1 MPEEK
6 GEEVEEV
13 LKIPSE
19 RPTQKLKEFLEKY
32 RKETADWAAR
42 VEEQR
47 RKERMRVA
55 GTAR

>member
-6 GEEVEEV
+6 AEEVEEV

-19 RPTQKLKEFLEKY
+19 RPTKKLKEFLEKY

-42 VEEQR
+42 VEER
-47 RKERMRVA
+47 RKRGHMHPAR
-55 GTAR
+55 TAR